1 MPKCD
6 FKKVAWAAASVT
18 VSLQNN
24 LDEASKKFFSGTVL
38 NLSNF
43 ELKAQN
49 KF

>member
-24 LDEASKKFFSGTVL
+24 LDEALEKVL
-38 NLSNF
+38 QWHRANF
-43 ELKAQN
+43 E
-49 KF
+49 

>member
-24 LDEASKKFFSGTVL
+24 LDEALEKVL
-38 NLSNF
+38 QRHRANF
-43 ELKAQN
+43 E
-49 KF
+49 

>member
-24 LDEASKKFFSGTVL
+24 LDEALEKVL
-38 NLSNF
+38 
-43 ELKAQN
+43 Q
-49 KF
+49 